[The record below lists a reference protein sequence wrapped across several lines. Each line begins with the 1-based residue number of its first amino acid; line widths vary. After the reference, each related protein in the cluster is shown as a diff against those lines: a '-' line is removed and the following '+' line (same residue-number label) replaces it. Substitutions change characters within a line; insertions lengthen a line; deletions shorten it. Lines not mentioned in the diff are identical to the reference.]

1 MNKLICDKCGTA
13 NESGTLHCRQCGG
26 KLTIRQEAKS
36 SKSGRWFRKVLKRA
50 LIVFLILLV
59 AALTGLY
66 LLLFKTS
73 GFSAAEAPP
82 EDTRALE
89 RILKDIYQPRPA
101 AFQLSAGEA
110 TLLAGKLLEKSGIT
124 AKSGTKVEVFIHN
137 DRNTVSV
144 VLYSKALDA
153 IPSRCELGFHTG
165 DDEPELKYARFGEL
179 FMPGIL
185 KEAVVK
191 YFEYQAL
198 KGDNTKL
205 VERIERVIPR
215 GNNRIIVK
223 LEKD

>member
-1 MNKLICDKCGTA
+1 MNKLICDKCGTV
-13 NESGTLHCRQCGG
+13 NENGTLHCRQCGG
-26 KLTIRQEAKS
+26 QLTIQQEAKA
-36 SKSGRWFRKVLKRA
+36 SKTGRWFRKVLKRA

-59 AALTGLY
+59 AALIGLY

-73 GFSAAEAPP
+73 GFPAAEAPP
-82 EDTRALE
+82 EDTRAVE

-101 AFQLSAGEA
+101 VFQLSAGEA

-124 AKSGTKVEVFIHN
+124 AESGMKVEVFIHN
-137 DRNTVSV
+137 DRNTVSIA
-144 VLYSKALDA
+144 LYSKVLDA
-153 IPSRCELGFHTG
+153 ISSRCELGFYTG
-165 DDEPELKYARFGEL
+165 DGEPKLKYARFGEL

-191 YFEYQAL
+191 YFEHQAL

-205 VERIERVIPR
+205 VDRIGRVTPR
-215 GNNRIIVK
+215 GNNRIVVK